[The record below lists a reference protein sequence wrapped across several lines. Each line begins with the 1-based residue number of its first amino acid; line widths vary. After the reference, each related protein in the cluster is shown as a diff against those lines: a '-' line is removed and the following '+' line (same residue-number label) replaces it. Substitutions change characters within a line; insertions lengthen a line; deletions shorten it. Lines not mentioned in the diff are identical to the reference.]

1 MERGMS
7 GCSSARSS
15 LEEPFGRRGVQ
26 RFLKITRIEI
36 TSCSRAVLGLKPGQ
50 GSCCRAPRVCR
61 AAGPGGGA
69 TGVPH
74 TGQGRASLTGW
85 LGEMLMLCLK
95 VGEQGQGLLLGRF
108 LRMWGWSPRKIW
120 VLGGGTRPCGFL
132 LFHGVQFGE
141 QDSCL
146 DLLENAGCLQSVSS
160 ISSCKVSLKC
170 PQRLPCCCLLQIL
183 PQFSAFLAGAL
194 ANVTFLVVPHTG
206 ICWLADSKVKVWAC
220 EGHQALCSSRLQT
233 RGSLSALAA

>member
-26 RFLKITRIEI
+26 RFLKITRTEI

-108 LRMWGWSPRKIW
+108 LRMWGWSPRCWK
-120 VLGGGTRPCGFL
+120 GG
-132 LFHGVQFGE
+132 HGHV
-141 QDSCL
+141 
-146 DLLENAGCLQSVSS
+146 VSS
-160 ISSCKVSLKC
+160 FSTGSSLESRTRVW
-170 PQRLPCCCLLQIL
+170 
-183 PQFSAFLAGAL
+183 
-194 ANVTFLVVPHTG
+194 
-206 ICWLADSKVKVWAC
+206 ICWKMLGVCRV
-220 EGHQALCSSRLQT
+220 
-233 RGSLSALAA
+233 SAASPPAKSP